1 MDNHNRST
9 TTGQPDW
16 LSKFVTTY
24 QQLSTDNLT
33 LLEDIYAE
41 SVEFQ
46 DPMHFVSG
54 LSNLQSYFHNLYT
67 NLKECR
73 FEITDVI
80 FNEREA
86 AIYWV
91 MNYRHPKLNNGKTV
105 TVEGHSRLKGHD
117 GRVHYHRDYLD
128 LGAMLYEQI
137 PVIGAFVKQVK
148 RRASK

>member
-1 MDNHNRST
+1 MTTQPNST
-9 TTGQPDW
+9 KDQQPIW
-16 LSKFVTTY
+16 LQSFLSTY
-24 QQLSTDNLT
+24 EKLGTDNLH
-33 LLEDIYAE
+33 LLEEVYDQ

-54 LSNLQSYFHNLYT
+54 LPNLQKYFHNLYT
-67 NLKECR
+67 NLEACQ
-73 FEITDVI
+73 FEITDAI
-80 FNEREA
+80 YSETDA

-105 TVEGHSRLKGHD
+105 TVEGHSRLKGKD
-117 GRVHYHRDYLD
+117 RYVHFHRDYLD

>member
-1 MDNHNRST
+1 MDAQST
-9 TTGQPDW
+9 PANMAYPRW
-16 LSKFVTTY
+16 LDTFLRTY
-24 QQLSTDNLT
+24 QQLGTNNLH
-33 LLEDIYAE
+33 LLNEIYAE

-54 LSNLQSYFHNLYT
+54 LDNLQRYFHNLYS

-80 FNEREA
+80 SNDGDA

-91 MNYRHPKLNNGKTV
+91 MHYRHPKLNSGKTV
-105 TVEGHSRLKGHD
+105 TVEGHSRLKGYD